1 MMKGN
6 RIFLSPPHLGD
17 QEAKNVSIAFSSNW
31 ISTKGP
37 FIDEFEKNIAE
48 YCERKA
54 ASVVQSGT
62 AAIHL
67 AIRALGISEGDTVL
81 CQSFT
86 FIGSC
91 NPVIYEKANL
101 IFIDSET
108 ETWNMCPSSLRN
120 ALEDCRNRKISPK
133 AIIVV
138 HLYGMP
144 AKMDEILSI
153 AREFKVAVIEDAA
166 EALGSKLNNKPCGS
180 FGRLSIL
187 SFNGN
192 KIITTSGGGAL
203 LSDNLTDINEAN
215 FLSTQAKENKPYYE
229 HKKTGYNYKL
239 SNILASIGVAQLK
252 ILNDRVVKRRKNYM
266 FYYELLRNTKGI
278 TFLNEPKGYYSNRW
292 LTCMLIDKKKCGIS
306 VEQIISEF
314 EEEKIETRRLWKP
327 MHMQPIF
334 KNNLFYGSG
343 VSDSLFENGICLPS
357 GSSIDEDDKKRIKY
371 KLTKIFSIK

>member
-1 MMKGN
+1 MMKRN
-6 RIFLSPPHLGD
+6 RIFLSPPHLGHL
-17 QEAKNVSIAFSSNW
+17 EAKNVSSAFSSNW
-31 ISTKGP
+31 ISTTGP
-37 FIDEFEKNIAE
+37 FINEFEKKIAR
-48 YCERKA
+48 YCQRKDA
-54 ASVVQSGT
+54 CVVQSGT

-67 AIRALGISEGDTVL
+67 AIRVLGISEGDTVL

-91 NPVIYEKANL
+91 NPVIYERANL
-101 IFIDSET
+101 IFIDSEN
-108 ETWNMCPSSLRN
+108 ETWNMCPNSLRN
-120 ALEDCRNRKISPK
+120 ALEDCRKRKIKPR

-153 AREFKVAVIEDAA
+153 ANEYKVDVIEDAA

-203 LSDNLTDINEAN
+203 VSNNSNDIDEAN
-215 FLSTQAKENKPYYE
+215 FLSTQAKENKPFYE

-252 ILNDRVVKRRKNYM
+252 VLNDRDIKRRK
-266 FYYELLRNTKGI
+266 
-278 TFLNEPKGYYSNRW
+278 S
-292 LTCMLIDKKKCGIS
+292 
-306 VEQIISEF
+306 
-314 EEEKIETRRLWKP
+314 
-327 MHMQPIF
+327 
-334 KNNLFYGSG
+334 
-343 VSDSLFENGICLPS
+343 
-357 GSSIDEDDKKRIKY
+357 
-371 KLTKIFSIK
+371 

>member
-1 MMKGN
+1 MMERN
-6 RIFLSPPHLGD
+6 RIFLSPPHIGD
-17 QEAKNVSIAFSSNW
+17 KEVENVSSAFSSNW
-31 ISTKGP
+31 ISTTGP
-37 FIDEFEKNIAE
+37 FVYEFEKNIAKH
-48 YCERKA
+48 CERKGA
-54 ASVVQSGT
+54 CVVQSGT

-67 AIRALGISEGDTVL
+67 ATRVLGISKGDTVL

-86 FIGSC
+86 FVGSC
-91 NPVIYEKANL
+91 NPVTYENANL
-101 IFIDSET
+101 IFIDSEN
-108 ETWNMCPSSLRN
+108 ETWNMCPNSLKN
-120 ALEDCRNRKISPK
+120 ALEDCKSKKIIPK

-153 AREFKVAVIEDAA
+153 ASEFNVPVIEDAA

-203 LSDNLTDINEAN
+203 LSDNLNDINEAN
-215 FLSTQAKENKPYYE
+215 FLSTQAKEDKPFYE

-252 ILNDRVVKRRKNYM
+252 VLNDRVSKRRKNYM
-266 FYYELLRNTKGI
+266 FYYELMKDIKGI
-278 TFLNEPKGYYSNRW
+278 TFLNEPKGYFSNRW
-292 LTCMLIDKKKCGIS
+292 LTCMVVDKRMCGIS
-306 VEQIISEF
+306 VNQIISEF

-334 KNNLFYGSG
+334 KNNPFYGTG
-343 VSDSLFENGICLPS
+343 VSNLLFENGICLPS
-357 GSSIDEDDKKRIKY
+357 GSNISEVDRKRIKQ

>member
-1 MMKGN
+1 MMKKN
-6 RIFLSPPHLGD
+6 RIFLSPPHVGD
-17 QEAKNVSIAFSSNW
+17 EESENVSRAFSSNW
-31 ISTKGP
+31 ISTTGP
-37 FIDEFEKNIAE
+37 FIEEFEKDIAK
-48 YCERKA
+48 YCERKSA
-54 ASVVQSGT
+54 CVVQSGT

-67 AIRALGISEGDTVL
+67 AIRLLGISEGDTVL

-101 IFIDSET
+101 IFIDSEN

-120 ALEDCRNRKISPK
+120 ALEGCKKRKIIPK

-153 AREFKVAVIEDAA
+153 SKEYNVEVIEDAA

-203 LSDNLTDINEAN
+203 ISDSITDINEAN
-215 FLSTQAKENKPYYE
+215 FLSTQAKENKPFYE
-229 HKKTGYNYKL
+229 HKKIGYNYKL

-252 ILNDRVVKRRKNYM
+252 ILNDRVNKRRKNFT
-266 FYYELLRNTKGI
+266 FYYELLKNVKGV
-278 TFLNEPKGYYSNRW
+278 TFLREPNGYFSNRW
-292 LTCMLIDKKKCGIS
+292 LTCILIDQKICGIS
-306 VEQIISEF
+306 VDQIISEF
-314 EEEKIETRRLWKP
+314 EEEKIECRRLWKP

-343 VSDSLFENGICLPS
+343 VSNILFERGICLPS
-357 GSSIDEDDKKRIKY
+357 GSNMDKNDKRRIKI
-371 KLTKIFSIK
+371 KLTKIFTIK